1 MDEIVG
7 LDQEIKEKHYIS
19 AALRVG
25 RTLEFVSYTIGKS
38 LGIEINNQELKIIND
53 LDQFQNK
60 LKSDLLEYFE
70 ADKNKE
76 DRKNKI
82 SNQITEMVGAV
93 IKMTFNFTSMDEP
106 QQTNN
111 PIPIPSIFRKL
122 KKYRHLE
129 SVRKILENNLIDS
142 QPLKL
147 LAELR
152 NSAAHARVGTQKKI
166 TEGDIDK
173 MVNNLEYV
181 FFNLG
186 LITLI
191 LVAQPLKRK

>member
-1 MDEIVG
+1 MKMAMPNYEYVKRFEKALYDLKPHINDEQEKIILDEIVG

-70 ADKNKE
+70 ADKKNKE

-122 KKYRHLE
+122 KK
-129 SVRKILENNLIDS
+129 KI
-142 QPLKL
+142 
-147 LAELR
+147 
-152 NSAAHARVGTQKKI
+152 
-166 TEGDIDK
+166 
-173 MVNNLEYV
+173 
-181 FFNLG
+181 
-186 LITLI
+186 
-191 LVAQPLKRK
+191 